1 MKRTVY
7 QGVKFGVQDV
17 KIDDDDGQVD
27 GKLLQFYHEKSDEH
41 VEFPMS
47 DAEAKTMAD
56 LLLGKRD
63 EESSDASQ
71 A

>member
-27 GKLLQFYHEKSDEH
+27 GDEH